1 MKRASTWYFA
11 VVYGR
16 LWAATSKGNRCKRE
30 GNRPWNR
37 LWCRKEGFCGWGRW
51 SVNNRYLSLWPR
63 DGEKSVKETEKPAK
77 KKHCK
82 SCICTNTFVE
92 LCGVQLFTI
101 SRTTPVMRF
110 ESSSSSDFSS
120 FFFNVSD
127 SVSSRETFVCPS
139 MLHTF
144 WGTLPT
150 RCLCESRWITKRSAK

>member
-37 LWCRKEGFCGWGRW
+37 LWCRKEGFCGWGWW

-63 DGEKSVKETEKPAK
+63 DGKKSVKETEKPAK
-77 KKHCK
+77 KIHCK

-92 LCGVQLFTI
+92 LCGVLLFTI
-101 SRTTPVMRF
+101 SRTTPAMKF
-110 ESSSSSDFSS
+110 ESSSPSDFS
-120 FFFNVSD
+120 FFLMFSILLA
-127 SVSSRETFVCPS
+127 R
-139 MLHTF
+139 M
-144 WGTLPT
+144 
-150 RCLCESRWITKRSAK
+150 KRSFVLRCYTHFEEYYQHVAYANRDG

>member
-110 ESSSSSDFSS
+110 ESSSSSNSS
-120 FFFNVSD
+120 FFFLTSPILLA
-127 SVSSRETFVCPS
+127 RA
-139 MLHTF
+139 
-144 WGTLPT
+144 
-150 RCLCESRWITKRSAK
+150 KRSFVLRCYTHFEEHYQHVAYVNRDG